1 MHLLCG
7 YLLAKK
13 WSIIVKKLL
22 PLLIIFVI
30 LGISTVIFVS
40 MAKNDQPITIAK
52 GNKEMKPLEF
62 KLNFTN
68 DSHCKML
75 IRKKENALEVATPSG
90 KTWFF
95 DDPACMVEW
104 IEDKTFKDSSKIW
117 VYTLDTKRWI
127 DAKKAWYGVTD
138 KTAMHSGFGARE
150 HKIENAIDFEEMS
163 LRVLRGET
171 LANPKIRKKL
181 LGD

>member
-1 MHLLCG
+1 M
-7 YLLAKK
+7 
-13 WSIIVKKLL
+13 KKLL

-30 LGISTVIFVS
+30 LGVLAVIFVS
-40 MAKNDQPITIAK
+40 MAKDNQPITIAK
-52 GNKEMKPLEF
+52 GNIEKKPLEF

-75 IRKKENALEVATPSG
+75 IRKKENSLQAVNPNGE
-90 KTWFF
+90 TWFF

-104 IEDKTFKDSSKIW
+104 LENQSFKKEAKLW
-117 VYTLDTKRWI
+117 VYTIDTKKWI

-150 HKIENAIDFEEMS
+150 NKTENSIGFTEMS
-163 LRVLRGET
+163 LRTLRGET

-181 LGD
+181 LGY

>member
-1 MHLLCG
+1 M
-7 YLLAKK
+7 
-13 WSIIVKKLL
+13 KKLL

-30 LGISTVIFVS
+30 LGISAVIFIS
-40 MAKNDQPITIAK
+40 IAK
-52 GNKEMKPLEF
+52 ENQPVTIVKGNTEKKALEF

-75 IRKKENALEVATPSG
+75 ISERKNALQVVNPDGE
-90 KTWFF
+90 TWFF
-95 DDPACMVEW
+95 DDPLCMVEW
-104 IEDKTFKDSSKIW
+104 LEKKSFKKEAKIW
-117 VYTLDTKRWI
+117 VYTLDTNQWI

-150 HKIENAIDFEEMS
+150 EKIEKSIDFSEMS
-163 LRVLRGET
+163 LRALRGET

-181 LGD
+181 LGH